1 MSFDP
6 IELAQSATLASTFE
20 RAILEELQ
28 RHVGFDAAFFA
39 SNGDYATTVNVDAQR
54 LDEAISRTEYASEVA
69 PTRTAALAS
78 RGVAVDTRVL
88 GEQAVRKL
96 AYHRDFAAPIGGRH
110 SLMALLQIRG
120 QPCGGLML
128 GRCATTFSDDDIRFM
143 EDIMPRLAI
152 ARASFRLPWQG
163 DRLDAPVRSRATR
176 AVDWLRGERIV
187 DRVGHQ
193 ESQIMIRDRGGYRE
207 MVALENGRE
216 LVWSRAS
223 LEDPERS
230 GWFYVDL
237 LHLAAARARRQRRI
251 LFIGSGGA
259 VAVRQF
265 ARVYPGVTLD
275 LVESDSRVIELA
287 RHWFGLDEVPNL
299 SVTIDDGAAFVRRA
313 PRSTWDVIVIDA
325 YDASELSEPF
335 ADRRF
340 FADARRALRAGGGL
354 ALNVIG
360 VLGRSGVVREAERA
374 ARAELDDVRLVPVLD
389 PDEAYSPLAMRNVVL
404 LGRAPLKRT
413 LPE

>member
-20 RAILEELQ
+20 RAVLEELQ

-39 SNGDYATTVNVDAQR
+39 TKGDSATTVNLDAQQ
-54 LDEAISRTEYASEVA
+54 LDRAISRPDYASEVA
-69 PTRTAALAS
+69 PTRAAAVAS

-88 GEQAVRKL
+88 SELAVQQF

-110 SLMALLQIRG
+110 SLMALLRVRG
-120 QPCGGLML
+120 RPFGGLML
-128 GRCATTFSDDDIRFM
+128 GRCAATFSDHDIRFI
-143 EDIMPRLAI
+143 EDVMPRLAI
-152 ARASFRLPWQG
+152 ARASFHLPWQG
-163 DRLDAPVRSRATR
+163 ARLDAPARSRATR
-176 AVDWLRGERIV
+176 AVDWFRGEHVV
-187 DRVGHQ
+187 DKIGNRA
-193 ESQIMIRDRGGYRE
+193 SQIAVRDRGGYRE

-265 ARVYPGVTLD
+265 ARVYPGVELD
-275 LVESDSRVIELA
+275 LVESDPRVIELA
-287 RHWFGLDEVPNL
+287 RRWFGLDEVPNL
-299 SVTIDDGAAFVRRA
+299 SVAIEDGTAFVRRA
-313 PRSTWDVIVIDA
+313 PRSTWDVIVVDA
-325 YDASELSEPF
+325 YDASELSKPF
-335 ADRRF
+335 AQRRF

-354 ALNVIG
+354 AFNVIG
-360 VLGRSGVVREAERA
+360 VLGGSGVVREVERA

-389 PDEAYSPLAMRNVVL
+389 PDETYSPTAIRNVVL
-404 LGRAPLKRT
+404 VGRAPLV
-413 LPE
+413 PSF